1 MGRHKEFSVE
11 QALDRALH
19 VFWSK
24 GFEGASLSDL
34 TEEMGIQRASLYA
47 TYGNKESLYEKA
59 LIEYQARGLQA
70 LDQKLSGGDDPLEI
84 LRSALQTA
92 IPSSLVESNG
102 CFCLNASIDR
112 APHDPDIRRLL
123 HDHFNKVETALAKV
137 VAKGI
142 AAERFRLD
150 LSPSAAGKYLLVVLN
165 GLHAA
170 AKTEPD
176 HRRLHDTIEL
186 ALSSLLP

>member
-24 GFEGASLSDL
+24 GFEGASLSEL

-59 LIEYQARGLQA
+59 LLEYQARGLQA
-70 LDQKLSGGDDPLEI
+70 LEEKLSRDDDPLEI
-84 LRSALQTA
+84 LRSALKTA
-92 IPSSLVESNG
+92 IPSCPEHSDG

-123 HDHFNKVETALAKV
+123 RDHFNKVETALAKV
-137 VAKGI
+137 IAKGM
-142 AAERFRLD
+142 ASERFRLD
-150 LSPSAAGKYLLVVLN
+150 LNPSAAGKYLLVVLN
-165 GLHAA
+165 GLHAS
-170 AKTEPD
+170 AKTESDP
-176 HRRLHDTIEL
+176 RRLHDAIEL